1 MTMLAKKIGEADR
14 SSKPV
19 RVGQDGVALLTVMMI
34 MLILTVLGIAAI
46 TTTGLENRMAGFA
59 RTGEEAA
66 TAADSCL
73 GVGANVILQALRPQN
88 AGGLP
93 LQFLST
99 AVPPGPVPASNVAI
113 LIDEIFGM
121 TITEVSTANS
131 PDTAT
136 GVPNLVLAIN
146 GLTVNGDIDY
156 LYREPTPGNQA
167 KTQNNVYR
175 ITCVA
180 TNVASGSSSSVTAV
194 YACSL
199 LPSGG
204 ECQKKP

>member
-1 MTMLAKKIGEADR
+1 MLAKKIGETDR
-14 SSKPV
+14 SSKLV
-19 RVGQDGVALLTVMMI
+19 GVGQDGVALLTVMMI

-113 LIDEIFGM
+113 LVDEIFGM

-131 PDTAT
+131 PDTAI
-136 GVPNLVLAIN
+136 GAPNLVLAIN

-156 LYREPTPGNQA
+156 LYRQPTPGNGS
-167 KTQNNVYR
+167 KTQDNVYR
-175 ITCVA
+175 ISCVA
-180 TNVASGSSSSVTAV
+180 TNVASGSSSSVSAV

-199 LPSGG
+199 LPNGG